1 MIIKTLVIA
10 VLLGVI
16 SAIHLTYTGD
26 QSGFHILH
34 QQLFYIPL
42 VLASFWFGR
51 WPGLFVAVIISVIYG
66 PKMIFQHSM
75 EEMHMLVY
83 AQVSLYFFVAFAM
96 GWLSD
101 SQRKQQSQLLVSER
115 ITALG
120 KAASTLS
127 FEIRDIVGGLERI
140 HRVSGGFKKDS
151 ANDEFLSEVYRL
163 QRLIEALG
171 RFAPSLDHLALSTD
185 LNNILQHSFS
195 KFRQEAFR
203 KGVKLV
209 VETDEES
216 CPSMIPQESITR
228 IYDSLVSNA
237 IDFSGRGDSIVLH
250 SERGAENC
258 VLEVSDSGVGVSSEN
273 ESKLFTVFFTT
284 KSDGYGISLS
294 SGRKQLR
301 NIGGDLVY
309 EAGKNGGATFK
320 MIVPREN
327 QEESIE
333 DFTDHSLIETN

>member
-1 MIIKTLVIA
+1 MIIKTLVII
-10 VLLGVI
+10 VSLGAI
-16 SAIHLTYTGD
+16 SAIHLGFTGG
-26 QSGFHILH
+26 QNGFHILH

-42 VLASFWFGR
+42 VLTSFWFGR
-51 WPGLFVAVIISVIYG
+51 WPGLLVAVIISTIYG
-66 PKMIFQHSM
+66 PKMISQHSM

-83 AQVSLYFFVAFAM
+83 AQIALYFFVAFAM

-101 SQRKQQSQLLVSER
+101 RQRKQQSELLVSER

-120 KAASTLS
+120 KAASALS
-127 FEIRDIVGGLERI
+127 FEIRDIVGGLEKI
-140 HRVSGGFKKDS
+140 HRISGGLKNDS
-151 ANDEFLSEVYRL
+151 ANDEFLSEVVRL

-209 VETDEES
+209 LEADEET
-216 CPSMIPQESITR
+216 CPSMILQESITR

-237 IDFSGRGDSIVLH
+237 IDFSGRGDSILLRSV
-250 SERGAENC
+250 RGAENC
-258 VLEVSDSGVGVSSEN
+258 ILEVRDSGVGVSSEH

-301 NIGGDLVY
+301 SVGGDLAY
-309 EAGKNGGATFK
+309 EAGKHGGAIFR

-327 QEESIE
+327 KEESIE
-333 DFTDHSLIETN
+333 DFTDHSLIEIN

>member
-1 MIIKTLVIA
+1 MIIKTLVITV
-10 VLLGVI
+10 VLVAI
-16 SAIHLTYTGD
+16 STVHLSYTGD

-42 VLASFWFGR
+42 VLTSFWFGK
-51 WPGLFVAVIISVIYG
+51 WAGLLVAVLIGAIYG
-66 PKMIFQHSM
+66 PKMIFQHGM
-75 EEMHMLVY
+75 EEMHLLVY
-83 AQVSLYFFVAFAM
+83 AQISLYFFVAFAM

-101 SQRKQQSQLLVSER
+101 RQRKQQSQLLVSER

-127 FEIRDIVGGLERI
+127 FEIRDIVGGLEKI
-140 HRVSGGFKKDS
+140 HRVSGGFEKDS
-151 ANDEFLSEVYRL
+151 ANDEFLSELFRL

-203 KGVKLV
+203 KGLKLV
-209 VETDEES
+209 LEVDEKN

-237 IDFSGRGDSIVLH
+237 IDFSMRGDSILLR
-250 SERGAENC
+250 SARGAENC
-258 VLEVSDSGVGVSSEN
+258 VLEVRDSGLGVSSEN
-273 ESKLFTVFFTT
+273 KSKLFTVFFTT

-301 NIGGDLVY
+301 NLGGDLVY